1 MRGRFLNKLPAAET
15 ARIFRTSDFWRLA
28 VLCVVI
34 SASFPARGEEP
45 TTGGSQIA
53 RPALP
58 GIGAD
63 DPRRRIDPDA
73 APWRAVGK
81 LQAAPGTFHMSCTG
95 TLIGR
100 DVVLTAAHCLFNPRT
115 QHFLPPRDFHFLIG
129 YSGERMAG
137 HARGVRYVIAP
148 GYDPGDPMT
157 RGADWALL
165 TIDQPLGDDD
175 RILPLL
181 GHAPLPGARAMLGG
195 YSEDHRYILTADSD
209 CRILGFAT
217 DPAGRRLIHH
227 DCTASRGVSGAPL
240 LLEEDGKWQVA
251 GVEVMAEMGKAEGY
265 AVTLDAVRKQQR

>member
-1 MRGRFLNKLPAAET
+1 MRGHALNKLPAAG
-15 ARIFRTSDFWRLA
+15 ARIFRTSNFWRLA

-45 TTGGSQIA
+45 TTAGTQIA
-53 RPALP
+53 RPILP
-58 GIGAD
+58 GIGAH

-81 LQAAPGTFHMSCTG
+81 LQAAPGAFHMSCTG

-100 DVVLTAAHCLFNPRT
+100 DVVLTAAHCLFDPQT
-115 QHFLPPRDFHFLIG
+115 QRFLPPRDFHFLIG

-137 HARGVRYVIAP
+137 HARGVQYVIGP
-148 GYDPGDPMT
+148 GYDPRDPTT

-165 TIDQPLGDDD
+165 TIDHPFGDDD

-181 GHAPLPGARAMLGG
+181 RHAPAPGARVMLGG
-195 YSEDHRYILTADSD
+195 YSLDHRYILTADSD
-209 CRILGFAT
+209 CRILGFAM
-217 DPAGRRLIHH
+217 DPIGRPLIHH
-227 DCTASRGVSGAPL
+227 DCAASRGVSGAPL
-240 LLEEDGKWQVA
+240 LLQENGKWQVA

-265 AVTLDAVRKQQR
+265 AVAFDAARKPR

>member
-1 MRGRFLNKLPAAET
+1 MRGRILKKLSAAEIV
-15 ARIFRTSDFWRLA
+15 RILGSADVWRVA

-34 SASFPARGEEP
+34 SASFPALSEEP
-45 TTGGSQIA
+45 TTAGTQIA
-53 RPALP
+53 RPELP
-58 GIGAD
+58 GIGAR

-73 APWRAVGK
+73 TPWRAVGK

-100 DVVLTAAHCLFNPRT
+100 DVVLTAAHCLFNPLT

-137 HARGVRYVIAP
+137 HARGVRYVIGP
-148 GYDPGDPMT
+148 GYDPRDPAT

-165 TIDQPLGDDD
+165 TIDHPFGDDD

-181 GHAPLPGARAMLGG
+181 GHAPAPGVRVMLGG
-195 YSEDHRYILTADSD
+195 YSADHRYILTADSD
-209 CRILGFAT
+209 CRILGFAA
-217 DPAGRRLIHH
+217 DLAGRPLIHH

-240 LLEEDGKWQVA
+240 LLQENGKWQVA
-251 GVEVMAEMGKAEGY
+251 GVDVMAELGKAEGY
-265 AVTLDAVRKQQR
+265 AVALDAVQKQQ

>member
-1 MRGRFLNKLPAAET
+1 MRGHVLKKLSAAEVV
-15 ARIFRTSDFWRLA
+15 RILRSADVWLVA

-34 SASFPARGEEP
+34 SASFPALGEEP
-45 TTGGSQIA
+45 TTAGTQIA
-53 RPALP
+53 RPVVP
-58 GIGAD
+58 GIGTR

-100 DVVLTAAHCLFNPRT
+100 DVVLTAAHCLFNPLT

-137 HARGVRYVIAP
+137 HARGVRYVIGP
-148 GYDPGDPMT
+148 GYDARDPAT

-165 TIDQPLGDDD
+165 TIDHPFRDDD

-181 GHAPLPGARAMLGG
+181 RHAPAPGARVMLGG
-195 YSEDHRYILTADSD
+195 YSIDHRYILTADSD
-209 CRILGFAT
+209 CQILGFAA
-217 DPAGRRLIHH
+217 DLAGRLLIHH

-240 LLEEDGKWQVA
+240 LLQENGKWQVA
-251 GVEVMAEMGKAEGY
+251 GVEVMAEMGKADGY
-265 AVTLDAVRKQQR
+265 AVALDAVRKQR

>member
-1 MRGRFLNKLPAAET
+1 MRGHVLKKLSAAEIV
-15 ARIFRTSDFWRLA
+15 RILRSADVWRVA

-34 SASFPARGEEP
+34 SASLPALGEEP
-45 TTGGSQIA
+45 TTAGTQIA
-53 RPALP
+53 RPVLP
-58 GIGAD
+58 GIGAR

-100 DVVLTAAHCLFNPRT
+100 DVVLTAAHCLFNPLT

-148 GYDPGDPMT
+148 GYDPGDPT
-157 RGADWALL
+157 TLGADWALL
-165 TIDQPLGDDD
+165 TIDHPFGADD

-181 GHAPLPGARAMLGG
+181 GHAPAPGARVMLGG
-195 YSEDHRYILTADSD
+195 YSADHGYILTADSD
-209 CRILGFAT
+209 CRILGFAA
-217 DPAGRRLIHH
+217 DPAGRPLIRH

-240 LLEEDGKWQVA
+240 LLQENGKWQVA
-251 GVEVMAEMGKAEGY
+251 GVEVMAKMGEAEGY
-265 AVTLDAVRKQQR
+265 ALTVDAIRKQR